1 MTNKWKYA
9 AGGFF
14 LTALSW
20 LSLTSLP
27 KKAKANMA
35 REPDLEEAKNASYK
49 YGKVFNVPPKIIMT
63 ILAIESRFNAK
74 AVNKSDRAMKRGGA
88 WGIGQMSLTTAIDLT
103 KRYPMIASVHWRKF
117 DGTGESLLDLNTNV
131 ALAAFYLSMA
141 WRRYKGNELATLL
154 SYHQGKGTIDRLIT
168 DKRKWNEKLAP
179 YGKEYLAMINSQL
192 PRFEAYA

>member
-27 KKAKANMA
+27 KKAKASMA
-35 REPDLEEAKNASYK
+35 HEPDLEDAKNAAFK
-49 YGKVFNVPPKIIMT
+49 YSKVFNVPSRIIMT
-63 ILAIESRFNAK
+63 ILAVESRFNAN
-74 AVNKSDRAMKRGGA
+74 AVNRSERAMKRGGA
-88 WGIGQMSLTTAIDLT
+88 WGIGQMSLQTAKDLT
-103 KRYPMIASVHWRKF
+103 NRFPMIASVHWKKF
-117 DGTGESLLDLNTNV
+117 DGTGESLLDVSTNV
-131 ALAAFYLSMA
+131 SLVAFYLSMA

-154 SYHQGKGTIDRLIT
+154 SYHQGVGTIDKLIA
-168 DKRKWNEKLAP
+168 DKRNWNDKLP
-179 YGKEYLAMINSQL
+179 PFGKEYLVMLNSQL